1 MNPISGSIGILV
13 TELLLMDPYGRIF
26 CPISSDSLTESDE
39 IRSNPALRIREQFC
53 DPNVD
58 QILQDT
64 IGFCQIPMVP
74 MGSVLDPIG
83 FGVGLIYV
91 GK

>member
-83 FGVGLIYV
+83 FGVGLI
-91 GK
+91 

>member
-1 MNPISGSIGILV
+1 MNPISGSIGIRV
-13 TELLLMDPYGRIF
+13 TELLMDPYGRIC

-39 IRSNPALRIREQFC
+39 IRSNPTLRIREQFRH
-53 DPNVD
+53 PNVD
-58 QILQDT
+58 QILQGT
-64 IGFCQIPMVP
+64 TGFCQIPMVP

-83 FGVGLIYV
+83 FDVGLIYV